1 MILNIGNMK
10 ETLKIIPLSGL
21 VFGVIAWVMS
31 KAGLLNMVIPSFSI
45 DMGSIIAWITF
56 LVGLFVSGSLI
67 VASLYIGVEL
77 SKLLKR
83 L

>member
-21 VFGVIAWVMS
+21 VFGVMAWVMS